1 MVVPFRADQPGGVP
15 LAMDPTLDA
24 MATGTTVL
32 NEYTL
37 GGWLSWR
44 HPQLNRYIDGL
55 ADAYP
60 AQHLADDSDLVQ
72 LKPGWEQIVADADPD
87 YALLADDDG
96 LAAALEDAGWTREQT
111 DRGWVLLAPP

>member
-1 MVVPFRADQPGGVP
+1 
-15 LAMDPTLDA
+15 MDPALDA
-24 MATGTTVL
+24 MPAGTTVL

-72 LKPGWEQIVADADPD
+72 LRPGWEDILADARAV
-87 YALLADDDG
+87 YALLGDGTRLAD
-96 LAAALEDAGWTREQT
+96 ALEDAGWTREQT
-111 DRGWVLLAPP
+111 DDGWVLLARP